1 MEKRIV
7 VGLVVLAA
15 VVGGLAGDA
24 IPANIIP
31 TALVVLGLWYGW
43 RCIDAEDAT
52 DYLAVAIAVGL
63 ASHIDVLA
71 TAGLAGPVAV
81 ALESILDQMANALLS
96 GVVSV
101 LVVRAINR
109 LKG

>member
-15 VVGGLAGDA
+15 VVGGLAGAA
-24 IPANIIP
+24 IPADIIP

-43 RCIDAEDAT
+43 RCIDAETAT
-52 DYLAVAIAVGL
+52 DYLVVAIAVGA
-63 ASHIDVLA
+63 ASHLNVLA
-71 TAGLAGPVAV
+71 AAGLAGPVAMY
-81 ALESILDQMANALLS
+81 LDNILSHMSIALLS
-96 GVVSV
+96 GAVSV

>member
-15 VVGGLAGDA
+15 VVGGLAGA
-24 IPANIIP
+24 VIPADIIP

-43 RCIDAEDAT
+43 RFIDAEDAT
-52 DYLAVAIAVGL
+52 DYLAVAIAVG
-63 ASHIDVLA
+63 AAAHGDVLQA
-71 TAGLAGPVAV
+71 AGLAGPVAV
-81 ALESILDQMANALLS
+81 YLDSILDQMATALLS

-101 LVVRAINR
+101 LVARAINR
-109 LKG
+109 LKD